1 MSDSGIIKEREVEMF
16 RIIVIILFMCSLLNS
31 SLSQEDC
38 DNEIDTL
45 CEPDGL
51 NLENCLK
58 DKSRS
63 FSKTCYK
70 LLMDRTSQEVGANDS
85 CAQEIQN
92 LCTEDESL
100 EECLRLKGN
109 SLTTACREKFG
120 ANGQPRI
127 LKEPLVKKIVDN
139 CMSDIKKLCP
149 FNEKII
155 GKNPTKAIQDYQACV
170 KNGLPKVNKKCKSIM
185 EGKKKK
191 KDTIQTLE

>member
-1 MSDSGIIKEREVEMF
+1 MLRM
-16 RIIVIILFMCSLLNS
+16 IVIILFWCSLLNS

-38 DNEIDTL
+38 DNEISTL
-45 CEPDGL
+45 CDLDGL
-51 NLENCLK
+51 NLEDCLK

-70 LLMDRTSQEVGANDS
+70 LLMDRTSQEVMANDS

-92 LCTEDESL
+92 LCTQEEPL

-109 SLTTACREKFG
+109 SLATACREKFG
-120 ANGQPRI
+120 EDGQPTI
-127 LKEPLVKKIVDN
+127 LKEPFVKKVVDN

-170 KNGLPKVNKKCKSIM
+170 KNVLPKVNKKCKSIM

>member
-1 MSDSGIIKEREVEMF
+1 MNRLIIT
-16 RIIVIILFMCSLLNS
+16 ILFIFLPLSS
-31 SLSQEDC
+31 SLSQEGC
-38 DNEIDTL
+38 DEEIGTL

-58 DKSRS
+58 EKSKA

-70 LLMDRTSQEVGANDS
+70 KLMDRTSQEVGANDS

-92 LCTEDESL
+92 LCTEEESV

-120 ANGQPRI
+120 TDGSPTI
-127 LKEPLVKKIVDN
+127 LKEPFVKKIVDN
-139 CMSDIKKLCP
+139 CMGDIKKLCP

-170 KNGLPKVNKKCKSIM
+170 KNSLPKVNKKCKSVM

>member
-1 MSDSGIIKEREVEMF
+1 MKVREVNMYRLIMITIF
-16 RIIVIILFMCSLLNS
+16 GCFFINPSF
-31 SLSQEDC
+31 SQEEC
-38 DNEIDTL
+38 DTEIGTL

-58 DKSRS
+58 EKSQA
-63 FSKTCYK
+63 FSKDCYK
-70 LLMDRTSQEVGANDS
+70 KLMDRTSQEVGANDS

-92 LCTEDESL
+92 LCTEEESV

-120 ANGQPRI
+120 TDGSPTI
-127 LKEPLVKKIVDN
+127 LKEPFVKKIVDN
-139 CMSDIKKLCP
+139 CMDDIKKLCP

-170 KNGLPKVNKKCKSIM
+170 KNSLPKVNKKCKSVM